1 MVNGLRYSLT
11 AASGPLAG
19 WIAVA
24 LEPDA
29 ARPRRSPSAGA
40 QWSRERGL
48 EVGDL
53 SAGRTRAWDGTF
65 WQPLW
70 LVPGDVIRVVRE
82 CFDLPATSA
91 SLLPEGL
98 LNQSWRIG
106 AGEEAWVLR
115 VSRPERSRGQVA
127 YEHAV
132 IRDVREEF
140 EFVVVPHAG
149 RNGATVQ
156 YQRGRLVSL
165 FPHVH
170 GVSGAATTPRV
181 RGPLAAKALARLH
194 RIGVRRPDR
203 PQRPGFRSV
212 HERPRWIWTAVRPVL
227 AQALAGTTDLGDLL
241 AILDREVAE
250 LDGWLDDLSTS
261 RRPLTRGLVHGDF
274 NPRNLL
280 FDDDRLAAVL
290 DWDEC
295 RMDLLAWEVAQVAFA
310 ADGMPPRAFWDA
322 YLDAGGPLGTEDL
335 DLLGGF
341 ARMGALSEVQ
351 WAVDYGRA
359 APHAL
364 AVLRDVAGGLA
375 RLRARANE
383 LGI

>member
-1 MVNGLRYSLT
+1 M
-11 AASGPLAG
+11 AS
-19 WIAVA
+19 WVVVA
-24 LEPDA
+24 LESDA
-29 ARPRRSPSAGA
+29 ARSRRSPAGA
-40 QWSRERGL
+40 QRSRPRGF

-53 SAGRTRAWDGTF
+53 SAGRTRAWDGNY

-82 CFDLPATSA
+82 CFDIAATSA
-91 SLLPEGL
+91 SLLHEGL
-98 LNQSWRIG
+98 LNQSWRVD
-106 AGEEAWVLR
+106 AGEESWVLR

-127 YEHAV
+127 YEHAFL
-132 IRDVREEF
+132 RELRKEF
-140 EFVVVPHAG
+140 ELVVVPHPG
-149 RNGATVQ
+149 RNGGTVQ

-170 GVSGAATTPRV
+170 GVSGATTSRWV
-181 RGPLAAKALARLH
+181 RGPQAARALARIH
-194 RIGVRRPDR
+194 RIGVRRLDR

-227 AQALAGTTDLGDLL
+227 ARALAGTPDLGDLF
-241 AILDREVAE
+241 AIFDREVAE
-250 LDGWLDDLSTS
+250 LDAWLDHVCTS
-261 RRPLTRGLVHGDF
+261 RRPLVRGLVHGDF

-280 FDDDRLAAVL
+280 FDDERLVAVL

-310 ADGMPPRAFWDA
+310 TDGIAPRAFWDA
-322 YLDAGGPLGTEDL
+322 YLDAGGPLGIEDL
-335 DLLGGF
+335 GLLGGF
-341 ARMGALSEVQ
+341 ARMGMLSEVQ
-351 WAVDYGRA
+351 WAVDHGRA

-375 RLRARANE
+375 RLRVRTNE
-383 LGI
+383 LRP